1 MKDAGG
7 TWHEDEDHISGM
19 FTAYFAKLFTSSNP
33 HDSDRVL
40 DGVQNVV
47 TDDMRADLAKPYL
60 MEEVEFAIKEMAPL
74 KAQGPD
80 GTPLLFYQ
88 TYWIEVGMDIS

>member
-1 MKDAGG
+1 MIWA
-7 TWHEDEDHISGM
+7 
-19 FTAYFAKLFTSSNP
+19 N
-33 HDSDRVL
+33 
-40 DGVQNVV
+40 
-47 TDDMRADLAKPYL
+47 LAKPYL

-80 GTPLLFYQ
+80 GMPLLFYQ